1 MEALRFQEEF
11 LSADRLLY
19 RIAWSYLGNLQDVED
34 AVQTTLVK
42 AWEKRKKLRSS
53 EQFRPWIVRI
63 LINVCKDEL
72 HTRKKRSFFPLNGAA
87 EQLVYEDHRTAALEI
102 VQCLK
107 PELRTVMALHYVDGY
122 RIEEIASILG
132 IPAGTVKSR
141 IRSARQQL
149 EKTLQTGE

>member
-72 HTRKKRSFFPLNGAA
+72 ESPGVT
-87 EQLVYEDHRTAALEI
+87 
-102 VQCLK
+102 
-107 PELRTVMALHYVDGY
+107 
-122 RIEEIASILG
+122 
-132 IPAGTVKSR
+132 GTVLADSPFFCGFCPQ
-141 IRSARQQL
+141 ISL
-149 EKTLQTGE
+149 ICLM

>member
-42 AWEKRKKLRSS
+42 AWEKREKLRSS

-87 EQLVYEDHRTAALEI
+87 EQLVYEDHRSAALEI

-107 PELRTVMALHYVDGY
+107 PELRTVHYVDGY
-122 RIEEIASILG
+122 RLGEIASILG
-132 IPAGTVKSR
+132 IPEGTVKSR
-141 IRSARQQL
+141 IRSARKQL